1 MKQNSNWS
9 VDKTARGADVAKKQ
23 RKKSARAS
31 ARRQD
36 PDLGKVSS
44 VMARMEAMEAATPHS
59 IEVNRTAGKPASPA
73 NPDGPKASSSRKSSN
88 QAIKQELVAPHEWA
102 SLLNNIE
109 SDPNDTQLG
118 GAVMGEVELA
128 SDDLWERL
136 SSTRWIKA
144 PREDF
149 HNDTTVR
156 NRPTPTKNA

>member
-1 MKQNSNWS
+1 
-9 VDKTARGADVAKKQ
+9 
-23 RKKSARAS
+23 
-31 ARRQD
+31 
-36 PDLGKVSS
+36 
-44 VMARMEAMEAATPHS
+44 MARMEAMEPPTPQPSAGAPAADPS
-59 IEVNRTAGKPASPA
+59 QPG
-73 NPDGPKASSSRKSSN
+73 SSRKSSN
-88 QAIKQELVAPHEWA
+88 SAVKQELVAPHEWA

-109 SDPNDTQLG
+109 SDPNDTQVG
-118 GAVMGEVELA
+118 GAPLAEVELA